1 MDKFHKSGSEWQKL
15 LVSIVTGEVVVDGQV
30 RYVGGLADF
39 VSSDVSDS
47 VDVRSCV
54 CNASVERIEGADSK
68 AEKSSKE

>member
-1 MDKFHKSGSEWQKL
+1 MDKFPKSGSEWQKL
-15 LVSIVTGEVVVDGQV
+15 LVSIVTGEVIVDGQALHV
-30 RYVGGLADF
+30 VDLADV
-39 VSSDVSDS
+39 VSSDVSYS

>member
-1 MDKFHKSGSEWQKL
+1 MDKFPKSGSEWQKL
-15 LVSIVTGEVVVDGQV
+15 LVGIVTGEVVVDGQV
-30 RYVGGLADF
+30 RQVGDLVSS
-39 VSSDVSDS
+39 VSSDVSNS